1 MQMFDF
7 NLMHIIAG
15 LPGLLIAMVIH
26 EYAHAQVAVWLG
38 DFTPR
43 LMGRLTLN
51 PKAHV
56 DPIGMLMLFLVHFGW
71 AKPVMINP
79 RNFKNP
85 KRDDIMVSLAGPAAN
100 FITAFLALLALLL
113 YSRMGGDMTAG
124 VYLVFQMIIEY
135 NIGFGIFNLIPLP
148 PLDGSHVLMQLLP
161 RDMAY
166 KLAGLERYSFLILI
180 VLLMTPVLSM
190 ILIPCRA
197 LIWHIFSLLLSPFF

>member
-1 MQMFDF
+1 MFDF
-7 NLMHIIAG
+7 DIMHIIAG

-85 KRDDIMVSLAGPAAN
+85 KRDDILVSLAGPMAN
-100 FITAFLALLALLL
+100 FVTAFLALVALLV
-113 YSRMGGDMTAG
+113 YWRVGGDMTAG
-124 VYLVFQMIIEY
+124 VSMVFQMIIEF

-166 KLAGLERYSFLILI
+166 KLAELERYSFLILI

-197 LIWHIFSLLLSPFF
+197 FIWQVFMLLLRPFI

>member
-1 MQMFDF
+1 MFDF
-7 NLMHIIAG
+7 NLMSIVAG
-15 LPGLLIAMVIH
+15 LPGLIIAMVVH

-51 PKAHV
+51 PKAHI
-56 DPIGMLMLFLVHFGW
+56 DPIGMLMLMVAHFGW
-71 AKPVMINP
+71 AKPVQINP

-85 KRDDIMVSLAGPAAN
+85 SRDDIMVSLAGPAAN
-100 FITAFLALLALLL
+100 FITAFLALFALLA
-113 YSRMGGDMTAG
+113 YSRMGGEMTAG
-124 VYLVFQMIIEY
+124 VYWVLKMIIEY

-166 KLAGLERYSFLILI
+166 KLADLERYSFLILI

-197 LIWHIFSLLLSPFF
+197 MILQLFSLLLSPFF

>member
-1 MQMFDF
+1 MFDF

-56 DPIGMLMLFLVHFGW
+56 DPIGMLFLVHFGW

-85 KRDDIMVSLAGPAAN
+85 KRDDILVSLAGPAAN